1 MKFKFN
7 KSSGQASRLLLVLA
21 VIVLVAVIITFLV
34 MRMAQQP
41 SRPVQTSEPT
51 PEQPTYERKLGDIR
65 FVFQSSIDKGN
76 VLSASKVVNTQ
87 YAYATLKDLTTTE
100 KFIQVTVGAQNKG
113 TVNIES
119 GAWDLGD
126 IIDSE
131 GRKFIALDGYT
142 ISPWLP
148 AVNLCKALLK
158 PAFNPTPCTKIYE
171 VSGESTNLKVEVKTG
186 TDNSPDNFSSG
197 KFDSALINL
206 IVK

>member
-21 VIVLVAVIITFLV
+21 IVILVAVIITFLV

-41 SRPVQTSEPT
+41 PRPTQTSEPT
-51 PEQPTYERKLGDIR
+51 PEQPIYETMLGDIR
-65 FVFQSSIDKGN
+65 FVFQSSIDRGN
-76 VLSASKVVNTQ
+76 VLSASKVTNSQ
-87 YAYATLKDLTTTE
+87 YAYSTLKDLITTE

-126 IIDSE
+126 IIDSK
-131 GRKFIALDGYT
+131 GRRFVALEGYT
-142 ISPWLP
+142 INPWLP
-148 AVNLCKALLK
+148 VVNSCKALLK
-158 PAFNPTPCTKIYE
+158 PAFDPTPCTKMYE
-171 VSGESTNLKVEVKTG
+171 VSKESADLKIEVKTG
-186 TDNSPDNFSSG
+186 VNNSPDNFSSG